1 MKNLFLSALILL
13 ITFPAVA
20 QKTVSGVTF
29 PEKVKV
35 GESTVLLNGAGIR
48 EKMWIDL
55 YACGLYVSSVTKNA
69 QDIIDSDKHSGI
81 KIHIVSSM
89 ITSKKMSD
97 AVEEGFEKSTGGDM
111 AALRDRIDKF
121 KAIFSKEEIKKD
133 DVYDIMYVPEKGV
146 IVFKNGK
153 IQPVIKGLDFKKALF
168 GIWLGEEP
176 ADDNLKK
183 DLLGK

>member
-1 MKNLFLSALILL
+1 MKKFILPLILL
-13 ITFPAVA
+13 TVTFPALA

-35 GESTVLLNGAGIR
+35 GESSILLNGAGIR

-55 YACGLYVSSVTKNA
+55 YACGLYVTTLTKNS
-69 QDIIDSDKHSGI
+69 QDIINSDQHCGI

-97 AVEEGFEKSTGGDM
+97 AVEEGFEKSTGGKMTD
-111 AALRDRIDKF
+111 LRDRIDKF

-133 DVYDIMYVPEKGV
+133 DVYDIMYIPEKGI

-168 GIWLGEEP
+168 GIWLGDEP
-176 ADDNLKK
+176 ADENLKK
-183 DLLGK
+183 DLLKN